1 LTFRP
6 FRYFRLFRILFFFPS
21 GKAQFAPRRSIAF
34 SPAFGLMVAALL
46 FGAVAE
52 TTGQTADKNYVSVQ
66 ATVEP
71 ANARPGGQAL
81 LKLRM
86 KIAGD
91 AHVNSNAPKD
101 PNLIPTT
108 FTPRPTAGVVWG
120 KPQYPE
126 PTEVTEWYSV
136 DPLAVFTDG
145 AVITVP
151 LTIEPA
157 ATGTLELSGTLT
169 AQACDHE
176 QCYPAKRLAVTVPLT
191 ITGGTPVP
199 AKTAVVQA
207 PAEKTNK
214 AAEPIHAQTAAPD
227 FSFTDFDGKSRKL
240 SEFRG
245 KVVLLDFWATWCGP
259 CLADFPHLKEL
270 RAKHQAQ
277 GFEIIGMDCETLGD
291 DAADAE
297 AVKAGTTQ
305 ARGVI
310 ARFGAAW
317 PMAET
322 LSAVTVAREI
332 FKVESLPTKILIDR
346 RGNVVKAV
354 KSRAELEELLA
365 RLLKEP

>member
-1 LTFRP
+1 MKTR
-6 FRYFRLFRILFFFPS
+6 RRFFNRF
-21 GKAQFAPRRSIAF
+21 GKASGPTL
-34 SPAFGLMVAALL
+34 GLMVAALL
-46 FGAVAE
+46 SGAVAE
-52 TTGQTADKNYVSVQ
+52 TAGQTADKNYVSAQ

-71 ANARPGGQAL
+71 AYAKPGGQAL

-101 PNLIPTT
+101 PNLIPTI

-126 PTEVTEWYSV
+126 PTEVTEWYSA
-136 DPLAVFTDG
+136 DPLIVFRDG

-151 LTIEPA
+151 LMIEPT
-157 ATGTLELSGTLT
+157 ATGTLELGGTLL

-176 QCYPAKRLAVTVPLT
+176 QCYPARRLT
-191 ITGGTPVP
+191 ITVTLPLAGETSAP
-199 AKTAVVQA
+199 AKTALAPA
-207 PAEKTNK
+207 PAEETSKP
-214 AAEPIHAQTAAPD
+214 AEPMRAQTAAPD

-245 KVVLLDFWATWCGP
+245 KVTLLDFWATWCGP
-259 CLADFPHLKEL
+259 CLADFSHLKEL
-270 RAKHQAQ
+270 RAKHQAS

-297 AVKAGTTQ
+297 AVKEGTAQ
-305 ARGVI
+305 ARGVV

-317 PMAET
+317 TMAET
-322 LSAVTVAREI
+322 RSAVTVAREV

-354 KSRAELEELLA
+354 KSRAELEELLV
-365 RLLKEP
+365 RLLKQQ

>member
-1 LTFRP
+1 MKTGR
-6 FRYFRLFRILFFFPS
+6 RFFYRF
-21 GKAQFAPRRSIAF
+21 I
-34 SPAFGLMVAALL
+34 PAFGLTLATLLSGAAP
-46 FGAVAE
+46 A
-52 TTGQTADKNYVSVQ
+52 TIGQTADKNYVSAQ

-71 ANARPGGQAL
+71 AKVKPGGQAL
-81 LKLRM
+81 LKLTI

-91 AHVNSNAPKD
+91 AHINSNAPKD
-101 PNLIPTT
+101 PNLIPTI

-120 KPQYPE
+120 QPRYPE

-136 DPLAVFTDG
+136 DPLVVFTDG

-157 ATGTLELSGTLT
+157 ASGTLELSGALM

-176 QCYPAKRLAVTVPLT
+176 QCYPPRRLAVTAALT
-191 ITGGTPVP
+191 ITGAEAAP
-199 AKTAVVQA
+199 AKVMTAQA
-207 PAEKTNK
+207 PPEKTNK
-214 AAEPIHAQTAAPD
+214 AAEPMREQTSAPD

-259 CLADFPHLKEL
+259 CLADFPHLKDL
-270 RAKHQAQ
+270 RAKHQAS

-291 DAADAE
+291 DAADDAE
-297 AVKAGTTQ
+297 AIKAGAAQ
-305 ARGVI
+305 ARKVVE
-310 ARFGAAW
+310 RFGAAW

-322 LSAVTVAREI
+322 RSAVAVAREV

-354 KSRAELEELLA
+354 KSRAELEELLV
-365 RLLKEP
+365 RLLNQQ

>member
-1 LTFRP
+1 MKTRRRFFYRFGTTFGP
-6 FRYFRLFRILFFFPS
+6 T
-21 GKAQFAPRRSIAF
+21 
-34 SPAFGLMVAALL
+34 FGLMVAATLS
-46 FGAVAE
+46 GAAPG
-52 TTGQTADKNYVSVQ
+52 TAGQTSDKSYVSVQ

-71 ANARPGGQAL
+71 ANAKPGGQAL
-81 LKLRM
+81 LKLTM

-101 PNLIPTT
+101 PNLIPTM

-120 KPQYPE
+120 QPQYPE

-136 DPLAVFTDG
+136 DPLVVFTDG

-151 LTIEPA
+151 LTIEPT
-157 ATGTLELSGTLT
+157 ATGTLELSGTLL

-176 QCYPAKRLAVTVPLT
+176 QCYPARRLAVTVPLT
-191 ITGGTPVP
+191 ITGAEPAP
-199 AKTAVVQA
+199 AKTATAQA
-207 PAEKTNK
+207 PAEKTNE
-214 AAEPIHAQTAAPD
+214 AAEPELAQMTAPD

-270 RAKHQAQ
+270 RAKHQAS

-291 DAADAE
+291 DAADDAE
-297 AVKAGTTQ
+297 AVKEGTAQ

-317 PMAET
+317 TMAET
-322 LSAVTVAREI
+322 RSAVTVAREV
-332 FKVESLPTKILIDR
+332 FKVESLPIKILIDR
-346 RGNVVKAV
+346 RGAIVKAV
-354 KSRAELEELLA
+354 KSRAELEELLV
-365 RLLKEP
+365 RLLKQQ

>member
-1 LTFRP
+1 MTHLLKTKR
-6 FRYFRLFRILFFFPS
+6 RFFNRFGRVFGS
-21 GKAQFAPRRSIAF
+21 TS
-34 SPAFGLMVAALL
+34 GLMVAALL

-52 TTGQTADKNYVSVQ
+52 TAGQTADKNYVSVQ

-71 ANARPGGQAL
+71 ASAKPGGQAL
-81 LKLRM
+81 LKLTM

-101 PNLIPTT
+101 PNLIPTI
-108 FTPRPTAGVVWG
+108 FTPRPAAGIVWG
-120 KPQYPE
+120 RPQYPE
-126 PTEVTEWYSV
+126 PVEVTEWYSV
-136 DPLAVFTDG
+136 DPLVVFTDG

-157 ATGTLELSGTLT
+157 ASGKLELSGTLT

-176 QCYPAKRLAVTVPLT
+176 QCYPPRRLPIAVPLT
-191 ITGGTPVP
+191 ITGREPVP
-199 AKTAVVQA
+199 AKTATVQA
-207 PAEKTNK
+207 QTEQTNK
-214 AAEPIHAQTAAPD
+214 TAEPMRAQAAAQD

-270 RAKHQAQ
+270 RAKHQAS

-291 DAADAE
+291 DAVDDE
-297 AVKAGTTQ
+297 AIKAGTAQ
-305 ARGVI
+305 ARKVV
-310 ARFGAAW
+310 ARFGAEW

-322 LSAVTVAREI
+322 RSAVAVAREV

-346 RGNVVKAV
+346 QGAVVKAV
-354 KSRAELEELLA
+354 KSRAELEELLV
-365 RLLKEP
+365 RLLKQQ